1 MTEKPIYPEELI
13 RFDEDEDT
21 AVELAT
27 RIAQKII
34 LIRDAGLNVDI
45 PNSAIKYVEEIFED
59 WFSDVSSIAKY
70 HGDPLF
76 LVERKDREISLHGT
90 DLDWAQGIGVKEL
103 RKKYDEIFNEEGEQ
117 FTFNFPI
124 LSAKGP
130 FAHLST
136 RQLTSSP
143 LSGHYNRFWPM
154 KLSLRVL
161 LNMVLTAETYGDQDG
176 WGAKRESI
184 HIEDFRER
192 ALETAIYAKKYFQQ
206 IDVRNQFTVGE
217 EITVGLPH
225 SSKDTANYKKSEERF
240 VSQFVGSIRNKGK
253 GSLCELGFI
262 IVDEGNGEIE
272 MTREGLWY
280 ALTPNSIIDRTSEG
294 LKGVGMSLE
303 EKYYM
308 ATHIKKYLAEEWKIM
323 KQIAL
328 EIHEM
333 RTNPQQLDD
342 FIQKEYDWSTSKSNQ
357 VRNGCISRMVEMGFV
372 KRKKEGREVSYQ
384 ITQLA
389 EKLLLEIK

>member
-1 MTEKPIYPEELI
+1 MTEKPVYPEELVG
-13 RFDEDEDT
+13 FDEDEDP
-21 AVELAT
+21 ALELAT
-27 RIAQKII
+27 IIAQKII

-45 PNSAIKYVEEIFED
+45 PNSAIKYVEEIFEG
-59 WFSDVSSIAKY
+59 WFNDVSSIAKY

-76 LVERKDREISLHGT
+76 LVERKDREISLHGS
-90 DLDWAQGIGVKEL
+90 DSDWAQGIGVKEL
-103 RKKYDEIFNEEGEQ
+103 RKKYDEIFDEEGEQ

-124 LSAKGP
+124 LSARGP
-130 FAHLST
+130 LAYLST

-161 LNMVLTAETYGDQDG
+161 LNMILTAETYGDQEG
-176 WGAKRESI
+176 WGAERESI
-184 HIEDFRER
+184 HIEDFREK

-206 IDVRNQFTVGE
+206 IDVRNQFNVGE
-217 EITVGLPH
+217 EITVGLPL
-225 SSKDTANYKKSEERF
+225 SSKDAENNKKSEERF

-253 GSLCELGFI
+253 GSLSELGFI
-262 IVDEGNGEIE
+262 IVDEDNGEIE

-280 ALTPNSIIDRTSEG
+280 ALAPNSIIDRTSEG
-294 LKGVGMSLE
+294 LKGVGMSQD

-323 KQIAL
+323 KLIAL

-333 RTNPQQLDD
+333 RTNPQHLDG
-342 FIQKEYDWSTSKSNQ
+342 FIQKEYDWSASKSNQ
-357 VRNGCISRMVEMGFV
+357 VRNGCISRMVEIGFV
-372 KRKKEGREVSYQ
+372 KREKKGREVSYK